1 MTASLLLV
9 RLLRFR
15 ADELYTVVEEMSGL
29 LGHDALQVTGIDRC
43 CRRGSALLYAL
54 IHQFRIRKILRSS
67 VAMQSGIHIACRS
80 ISNYHALR
88 VL

>member
-54 IHQFRIRKILRSS
+54 IHRNAWKGNSAKFTCRILHRKRPESHE
-67 VAMQSGIHIACRS
+67 ARF
-80 ISNYHALR
+80 
-88 VL
+88 